1 MKARDQT
8 ISHIK
13 RVSYL
18 QNDYLKTS
26 SFKSMQYKIIRVEAA
41 GLYESRPLPVAK
53 LIQLT
58 HS

>member
-8 ISHIK
+8 ISHHIK
-13 RVSYL
+13 KVSYL
-18 QNDYLKTS
+18 QNDLKIN
-26 SFKSMQYKIIRVEAA
+26 SFKCLQNKIMRVEAA